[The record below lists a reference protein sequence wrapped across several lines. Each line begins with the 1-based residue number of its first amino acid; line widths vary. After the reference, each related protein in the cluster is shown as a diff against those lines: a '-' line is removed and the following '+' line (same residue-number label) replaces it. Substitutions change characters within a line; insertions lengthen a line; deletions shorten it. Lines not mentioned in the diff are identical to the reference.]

1 MDSTLISSGT
11 VAIISA
17 SNANASANDASG
29 RARRTMFIRSARH
42 AVTSSNVASRGRTT
56 AVTIGRARGRGR
68 HASVIGPVAPIS
80 SSFLSSPDEA
90 TVGGDLVWA
99 VSAGDAFYAAT
110 LVNGTIRIARIGTL
124 SVLCAIIHADVSL
137 SITERLIWELTSI
150 RVSAIRI
157 LGARNTRSVGVTI
170 R

>member
-1 MDSTLISSGT
+1 MQSTLISTGT

-17 SNANASANDASG
+17 RNTNVSPNYTSRRSSRTVRVIGASHAFSSSHGTSRSG
-29 RARRTMFIRSARH
+29 
-42 AVTSSNVASRGRTT
+42 TT
-56 AVTIGRARGRGR
+56 AVAIGRARSGSW
-68 HASVIGPVAPIS
+68 HASVISPVAPIS
-80 SSFLSSPDEA
+80 SGFLSSPDEA
-90 TVGGDLVWA
+90 SVVGDLVRA